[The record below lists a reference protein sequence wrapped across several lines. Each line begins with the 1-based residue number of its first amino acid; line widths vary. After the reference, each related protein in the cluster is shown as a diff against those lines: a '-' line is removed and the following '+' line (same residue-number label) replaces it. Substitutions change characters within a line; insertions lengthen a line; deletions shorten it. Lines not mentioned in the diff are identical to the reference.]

1 MRSIHSLII
10 GVLLPAVLHGVSAQ
24 TLYEVSVDPGP
35 SATQILDIS
44 RTISAAGVGADGWTT
59 YVEKD
64 VETSLV
70 VEEPFR
76 TVTFISVPTTYT
88 FTFEADAS
96 GFRDAIPGPFTSATS
111 FATCAF
117 IKGRTGSCVDYIV
130 RGGSSTVFLETFTGS
145 VVPYYT
151 LAPSAAR
158 RDSHV
163 GGAAR
168 TLGYDPRCWCII
180 SVFL

>member
-1 MRSIHSLII
+1 MRPIHSLIT
-10 GVLLPAVLHGVSAQ
+10 GVLLPVLHGVSAQ

-70 VEEPFR
+70 VERPFT

-88 FTFEADAS
+88 FTFEGDAS
-96 GFRDAIPGPFTSATS
+96 GFRDAIPGPLTSDTS

-117 IKGRTGSCVDYIV
+117 VKGRTGSCVDSIV
-130 RGGSSTVFLETFTGS
+130 RDGSSTILLETLTGS
-145 VVPYYT
+145 VVPFYT

-158 RDSHV
+158 RTAMSAGLLVLSATILVV
-163 GGAAR
+163 GA
-168 TLGYDPRCWCII
+168 L
-180 SVFL
+180 SQFF